1 MSSIETHSQA
11 PPEHI
16 AAAIAKA
23 GGWLAF
29 DRYMELAL
37 YDPDYGYYGSGRAN
51 FGEGGDFDT
60 AAETSRLFGL
70 ALAGQCAEI
79 LAGCDGGDI
88 AELGPGS
95 GRLAEVLL
103 GELRRS
109 GRLPKRYLLVE
120 PAPGMQARQRERLLS
135 AHPDLSDR
143 LQWAPRLAGQRL
155 RGVILGN
162 EVIDALPCKC
172 FKRAG
177 EGWLERGVGLRA
189 GEGWLERG
197 VGLRAGEGWL
207 ERGVGLRDGRLG
219 WEDRRADEALQE
231 ALDKLLQELPWE
243 LPEGYCSEIRLNLDG
258 FMGEAA
264 DALEAGVVLLAD
276 YGLPRHELYL
286 PERSAGTLGCHFEQR
301 WHDDPF
307 HRPGHEDI
315 TAWVDFSAVARSAE
329 DAGLHAVGFTN
340 QAQFL
345 LAAGILDLAGSPPAP
360 EDAAAL
366 RRLMLPGGMGE
377 AFKFLGLERRASSP
391 RLHGTT
397 LGRRTSCPPARAGS
411 PRSQRVFP
419 ARQRSGT
426 RGEYSQGRGQD
437 ALVPSV
443 EGGDA
448 LPPRG
453 VPSGF
458 SGRDL
463 LASLDPAGASEP
475 APEASSA

>member
-11 PPEHI
+11 PPENI
-16 AAAIAKA
+16 AAAIAES

-37 YDPDYGYYGSGRAN
+37 YDPDCGYYGSGRAS

-60 AAETSRLFGL
+60 APETSSLFGL

-109 GRLPKRYLLVE
+109 GRLPERYLLVE
-120 PAPGMQARQRERLLS
+120 PAPGMQALQRQRLLS

-143 LQWAPRLAGQRL
+143 LHWVTRLAGQRL
-155 RGVILGN
+155 RGVILAN

-177 EGWLERGVGLRA
+177 EGWLERGVSLRA
-189 GEGWLERG
+189 
-197 VGLRAGEGWL
+197 
-207 ERGVGLRDGRLG
+207 GRLG
-219 WEDRRADEALQE
+219 WEDRTADKALQE
-231 ALDKLLQELPWE
+231 ALDKLHQELPWD

-258 FMGEAA
+258 FMAEAA
-264 DALEAGVVLLAD
+264 TSLETGLVLLAD

-301 WHDDPF
+301 WHDNPL

-329 DAGLHAVGFTN
+329 DAGLHAVGFTT

-345 LAAGILDLAGSPPAP
+345 LAAGILELAESPPAP

-377 AFKFLGLERRASSP
+377 AFKFLGLGRRASLGTRASSP
-391 RLHGTT
+391 RRGQDALAP
-397 LGRRTSCPPARAGS
+397 L
-411 PRSQRVFP
+411 FP
-419 ARQRSGT
+419 ARQRSGA
-426 RGEYSQGRGQD
+426 RGENSQGQGQD
-437 ALVPSV
+437 ALAPGV
-443 EGGDA
+443 ESGDA
-448 LPPRG
+448 LVPKG

-458 SGRDL
+458 GGRDL

-475 APEASSA
+475 APAATSA

>member
-16 AAAIAKA
+16 AAAIAES

-60 AAETSRLFGL
+60 APETSSLFGL
-70 ALAGQCAEI
+70 ALAGQCAEV
-79 LAGCDGGDI
+79 LTGCDGGDI

-103 GELRRS
+103 GEMRRS
-109 GRLPKRYLLVE
+109 GRLPERYLLVE

-162 EVIDALPCKC
+162 EVIDALPCMC

-177 EGWLERGVGLRA
+177 EGWLERGVS
-189 GEGWLERG
+189 
-197 VGLRAGEGWL
+197 
-207 ERGVGLRDGRLG
+207 LRDGCLG
-219 WEDRRADEALQE
+219 WENRSADKALQK
-231 ALDKLLQELPWE
+231 ALETLHQELPWE
-243 LPEGYCSEIRLNLDG
+243 LPDGYCSEIRLNLDG
-258 FMGEAA
+258 FMAEAA
-264 DALEAGVVLLAD
+264 NALEAGVVLLAD

-286 PERSAGTLGCHFEQR
+286 PERSAGTLGCHFEHR

-329 DAGLHAVGFTN
+329 AAGLSAVGYTT

-345 LAAGILDLAGSPPAP
+345 LAAGILELAGAPPAL

-366 RRLMLPGGMGE
+366 RRLILPGGMGE
-377 AFKFLGLERRASSP
+377 AFKFLGLGARAGLGTRASSP
-391 RLHGTT
+391 R
-397 LGRRTSCPPARAGS
+397 
-411 PRSQRVFP
+411 
-419 ARQRSGT
+419 
-426 RGEYSQGRGQD
+426 RGQD

-443 EGGDA
+443 I
-448 LPPRG
+448 
-453 VPSGF
+453 PSGF
-458 SGRDL
+458 RGRDL
-463 LASLDPAGASEP
+463 LASLDAAGASEP

>member
-11 PPEHI
+11 PPENI
-16 AAAIAKA
+16 AAAIAES

-37 YDPDYGYYGSGRAN
+37 YDPDYGYYGSGRAS

-60 AAETSRLFGL
+60 AAETSSLFGL

-109 GRLPKRYLLVE
+109 GRLPERYLLVE
-120 PAPGMQARQRERLLS
+120 PAPGMQALQRQRLLS

-143 LQWAPRLAGQRL
+143 LHWVTRLAGQRL
-155 RGVILGN
+155 RGVILAN

-177 EGWLERGVGLRA
+177 EGWLERGVSLSS
-189 GEGWLERG
+189 
-197 VGLRAGEGWL
+197 
-207 ERGVGLRDGRLG
+207 GRLG
-219 WEDRRADEALQE
+219 WEDRQADEALQE
-231 ALDKLLQELPWE
+231 ALDKLHQLLPWE

-258 FMGEAA
+258 FMAEAEKS
-264 DALEAGVVLLAD
+264 LEAGVVLLAD

-307 HRPGHEDI
+307 HQPGHEDI

-329 DAGLHAVGFTN
+329 DAGLHAVGFTT

-360 EDAAAL
+360 QDAAAL

-391 RLHGTT
+391 R
-397 LGRRTSCPPARAGS
+397 RRERGNPA
-411 PRSQRVFP
+411 
-419 ARQRSGT
+419 
-426 RGEYSQGRGQD
+426 
-437 ALVPSV
+437 LV

-448 LPPRG
+448 LQPRERGRPALVEGGDALQPRERGRPALDEGGTPSLPACSLRAIAAAPAAETPRG

-458 SGRDL
+458 DGRDL
-463 LASLDPAGASEP
+463 LASLDLAGASEP
-475 APEASSA
+475 ASEAAKA

>member
-16 AAAIAKA
+16 AAAIAES

-37 YDPDYGYYGSGRAN
+37 YEPDYGYYGAGRAN

-60 AAETSRLFGL
+60 APETSSLFGL
-70 ALAGQCAEI
+70 ALAGQCAEV
-79 LAGCDGGDI
+79 LTGCDGGDI

-103 GELRRS
+103 GEMRRS
-109 GRLPKRYLLVE
+109 GRLPERYLLVE
-120 PAPGMQARQRERLLS
+120 PAPGVQARQRERLLS

-177 EGWLERGVGLRA
+177 EGWLERGVS
-189 GEGWLERG
+189 
-197 VGLRAGEGWL
+197 
-207 ERGVGLRDGRLG
+207 LRDGRLG
-219 WEDRRADEALQE
+219 WEDRSADKALQK
-231 ALDKLLQELPWE
+231 ALETLHQELPWE
-243 LPEGYCSEIRLNLDG
+243 LPDGYCSEIRLNLDG
-258 FMGEAA
+258 LMAEAA
-264 DALEAGVVLLAD
+264 NALEAGVVLLAD

-286 PERSAGTLGCHFEQR
+286 PERSAGTLGCHFEHR

-315 TAWVDFSAVARSAE
+315 TAWVDFTAVARSAE
-329 DAGLHAVGFTN
+329 AAGLSAVGYAT

-345 LAAGILDLAGSPPAP
+345 LAAGILELAGAPPAP
-360 EDAAAL
+360 EAAAAL
-366 RRLMLPGGMGE
+366 RRLILPGGMGE
-377 AFKFLGLERRASSP
+377 AFKFLGLERRASCP
-391 RLHGTT
+391 RRWERGH
-397 LGRRTSCPPARAGS
+397 PA
-411 PRSQRVFP
+411 
-419 ARQRSGT
+419 
-426 RGEYSQGRGQD
+426 
-437 ALVPSV
+437 LV
-443 EGGDA
+443 EGGNA
-448 LPPRG
+448 L

-463 LASLDPAGASEP
+463 LTSLDPAGASKP